1 MTDLRKYD
9 PELAALFVENYRG
22 ACRAARN
29 LRVSIDRT
37 ASLFPLDGASLD
49 QLDDDALE
57 SLDAFRVRYAQLQ
70 DMLAN
75 KLFRGL
81 LRLEEESAGSML
93 DVLNA
98 MEKRGIIRAFET
110 WKTMRELRNTFM
122 HDYPGEGPLRA
133 EALTRAHAMAPELL
147 DVLARLRDRATGHIG
162 IPVGQLPE
170 APR

>member
-1 MTDLRKYD
+1 MTNLRKYD
-9 PELAALFVENYRG
+9 PELAALFVENYRE

-29 LRVSIDRT
+29 LHVSIDRT
-37 ASLFPLDGASLD
+37 APLFPLDGATLD
-49 QLDDDALE
+49 RLDDDALE

-98 MEKRGIIRAFET
+98 MEKRGIITTFER
-110 WKTMRELRNTFM
+110 WKTMRELRNAFM
-122 HDYPGEGPLRA
+122 HDYPGGPLRA

-147 DVLARLRDRATGHIG
+147 DVLARLRERAIRYIG
-162 IPVGQLPE
+162 IPGDQLPE
-170 APR
+170 VPR